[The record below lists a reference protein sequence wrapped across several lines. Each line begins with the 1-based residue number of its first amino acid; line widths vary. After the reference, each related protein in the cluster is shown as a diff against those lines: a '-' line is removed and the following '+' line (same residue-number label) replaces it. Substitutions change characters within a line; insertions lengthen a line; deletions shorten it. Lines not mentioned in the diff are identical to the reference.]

1 MKYKIKI
8 NKNILNRTKQKKAD
22 LLAVLL
28 EIYIYF
34 SFIWLILSRIFHLH
48 AIFHYVFFG
57 GIIGC
62 ALLCTKRINI
72 GAILFLLVFLM
83 LVIINIATVS
93 YPYYVFI
100 ESMEAF
106 TGIIVPIVI
115 IGSKDFDITVF
126 VDRWIEFAKK
136 NFILVFISI
145 MLFKLDWVNYSIFA
159 GICVPNTFILSF
171 CILSNGRQQNKN
183 LTLLILMNISAV
195 VLWGG
200 RMAAVT
206 AICMYII
213 AYLFSEKNR
222 SWKKV
227 IFVLCL
233 GIIVILLYFNIG
245 SILIWMNKVLSS
257 LGIESRSIQ
266 LLLNQLKSG
275 KVYVT
280 NRDLIYSKCIEYI
293 RMRKGLPGGFGVVL
307 YLTDGQFYFAHN
319 IILQLLV
326 QFGFLGTI
334 ILFFILMFKINAIK
348 GRTSLLER
356 KLIYFLLVSFGMLSM
371 TGASIWTHY
380 MSTTALAILFFYKAD
395 KVKAV

>member
-1 MKYKIKI
+1 
-8 NKNILNRTKQKKAD
+8 
-22 LLAVLL
+22 
-28 EIYIYF
+28 
-34 SFIWLILSRIFHLH
+34 
-48 AIFHYVFFG
+48 
-57 GIIGC
+57 
-62 ALLCTKRINI
+62 
-72 GAILFLLVFLM
+72 
-83 LVIINIATVS
+83 
-93 YPYYVFI
+93 
-100 ESMEAF
+100 
-106 TGIIVPIVI
+106 
-115 IGSKDFDITVF
+115 
-126 VDRWIEFAKK
+126 
-136 NFILVFISI
+136 
-145 MLFKLDWVNYSIFA
+145 
-159 GICVPNTFILSF
+159 
-171 CILSNGRQQNKN
+171 
-183 LTLLILMNISAV
+183 
-195 VLWGG
+195 
-200 RMAAVT
+200 MAAVT